1 MTNELDK
8 PLEGHVERV
17 DVILDYLAE
26 KNCFINF
33 DRSWFYWDTF
43 LDYLK
48 QRTDTSRYI
57 LKAPAKPEIL
67 EVLNAAEFEIAF
79 MPIVKTQEEYRLVEK
94 YANINTVAVE
104 LIFKTLDA
112 ETVNPNFMDELHQKG
127 LLLWANT
134 LTLNKVSKLCGD
146 CDDHRA
152 VSGDLD
158 GSFGKLLEMGFDI
171 IQTDWPY
178 LLSSYIKN
186 KQK

>member
-1 MTNELDK
+1 
-8 PLEGHVERV
+8 
-17 DVILDYLAE
+17 
-26 KNCFINF
+26 
-33 DRSWFYWDTF
+33 
-43 LDYLK
+43 
-48 QRTDTSRYI
+48 
-57 LKAPAKPEIL
+57 
-67 EVLNAAEFEIAF
+67 
-79 MPIVKTQEEYRLVEK
+79 MPIVKTQEEYRLVEQ

-112 ETVNPNFMDELHQKG
+112 ETVNPDFMDELHQKG

-152 VSGDLD
+152 VSGELD

-186 KQK
+186 IQK